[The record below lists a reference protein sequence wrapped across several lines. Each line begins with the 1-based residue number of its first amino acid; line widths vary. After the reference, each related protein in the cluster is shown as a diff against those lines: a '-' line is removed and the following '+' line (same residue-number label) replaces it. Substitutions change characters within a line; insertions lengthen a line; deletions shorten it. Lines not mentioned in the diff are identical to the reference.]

1 MVVSDN
7 STQSIVPLHPFSPYV
22 LVMRAWLPLS
32 RLGVLVLSL
41 MSTCLF
47 MHMCLASV
55 DHHFIISGTYL
66 ELGSILLKNQQKLLF
81 MHLSHRNLITV
92 MHYYMAYLSIDY
104 FQDSAPHV

>member
-1 MVVSDN
+1 
-7 STQSIVPLHPFSPYV
+7 
-22 LVMRAWLPLS
+22 MRPWLPLS

-66 ELGSILLKNQQKLLF
+66 ELGGI
-81 MHLSHRNLITV
+81 
-92 MHYYMAYLSIDY
+92 Y
-104 FQDSAPHV
+104 